1 MSFGRKLADGDGG
14 HYRELISEAKNRYHR
29 PAAACKLDRLVLAR
43 KTPTMPQSI
52 FVLTGAGISAESGLG
67 TFRDKRGEG
76 IWAKFDPMK
85 LATPEAFARD
95 PETVL
100 AFYDLRR
107 RNLLNAEPNAAHR
120 ALARLGQ
127 AMTERGGRLT
137 LVTQNID
144 DLHERAG
151 SARVIHMH
159 GELLKARC
167 DGCVAVRPW
176 LGDLSV
182 SDVCPDCGRA
192 GALRPHV
199 VWFGEMPMRMGEID
213 RALRKADLFVAIGT
227 SGAVY
232 PAAGFVADAR
242 ACGLRTCEI
251 NLDAANNAGLFDE
264 QRLGPASVTV
274 PAWVDEVLDG

>member
-1 MSFGRKLADGDGG
+1 
-14 HYRELISEAKNRYHR
+14 
-29 PAAACKLDRLVLAR
+29 
-43 KTPTMPQSI
+43 MPQNI

-107 RNLLNAEPNAAHR
+107 RNLLNANPNAAHF
-120 ALARLGQ
+120 ALARLEN
-127 AMTERGGRLT
+127 ALAKRGETLT

-151 SARVIHMH
+151 SASVIHMH

-167 DGCVAVRPW
+167 GRCEAVRPW
-176 LGDLSV
+176 LDDLTV
-182 SDVCPDCGRA
+182 AHACPDCGRA
-192 GALRPHV
+192 GTMRPHV
-199 VWFGEMPMRMGEID
+199 VWFGEMPLGMDLID
-213 RALRKADLFVAIGT
+213 RALGEADLFVAIGT

-232 PAAGFVADAR
+232 PAAGFVAEAR
-242 ACGLRTCEI
+242 AYGLRTCEI
-251 NLDAANNAGLFDE
+251 NLDAADNARLFDE
-264 QRLGPASVTV
+264 QRLGPASETV
-274 PAWVDEVLDG
+274 PAWVEELVRGSAE